1 MTAPDSH
8 RPRYPALK
16 ARHRE
21 RREHFPP
28 ALALRTHRALSWLQR
43 AEQEEDDDDA
53 RFIFLWISF
62 NAVYAN
68 DISHLRDFSER
79 RLLLGFMDR
88 LIECDSENL
97 LYEMIWRRYPQSI
110 RLLIDN
116 RYVFQPF
123 WDHVNGQRSEAEWQE
138 AFARSKASAHR
149 ALGRMDTRKIFA
161 VTFDRLYTLRNQL
174 VHGGST
180 WNSSVNRS
188 QVGDGAR
195 ILGDIVPIVIHLMM
209 ESPNQLWGDPCYPVV
224 DA

>member
-1 MTAPDSH
+1 MEHKDPP

-21 RREHFPP
+21 LRAQLAQP
-28 ALALRTHRALSWLQR
+28 LALRTHRALSWLQR
-43 AEQEEDDDDA
+43 AEQEDHDHDA

-62 NAVYAN
+62 NAAYAN
-68 DISHLRDFSER
+68 EIRLRRDFSER
-79 RLLLGFMDR
+79 RQLLGFLNR
-88 LIECDSENL
+88 LIDSDKTNL
-97 LYEMIWRRYPQSI
+97 LYEMVWRRYPNSI

-116 RYVFQPF
+116 HYVYQPF
-123 WDHVNGQRSEAEWQE
+123 WDHLNGELDEDDWQQR
-138 AFARSKASAHR
+138 FARNKASAHK

-174 VHGGST
+174 VHGGAT

-188 QVGDGAR
+188 QVTDGAS

-209 ESPNQLWGDPCYPVV
+209 ENPGQLWGDPCYPVV
-224 DA
+224 E